1 MVGLSRLYTTRQNV
15 VVNSHSVIGCH
26 VRNIGSY
33 IYYIVGIYMS
43 SDIYYLLLLY
53 LNRKELGRQLGSQT
67 SSHDIFV
74 KLSRLDVCLQAHS
87 PASLLSP
94 LV

>member
-43 SDIYYLLLLY
+43 SDIYYY
-53 LNRKELGRQLGSQT
+53 CCNKGEIT
-67 SSHDIFV
+67 SDA
-74 KLSRLDVCLQAHS
+74 DVR
-87 PASLLSP
+87 
-94 LV
+94 